1 MLQIHN
7 LNATIGNRPIL
18 KGLTLALLCAS
29 ASAQAQMAP
38 LSPPTGGSAVVN
50 DRYATCL
57 MVGVGQRY
65 PDGPTGTQGE
75 RLAAI
80 DAVKD
85 ECAPT
90 KREVD
95 AEATKTAARNR
106 VPLAAVM
113 KNVTEMRTGIE
124 NTVRMALGLPA
135 LRK

>member
-7 LNATIGNRPIL
+7 LHTTVSEKPIL
-18 KGLTLALLCAS
+18 KGLTLALAFGS

-38 LSPPTGGSAVVN
+38 MSPPTGGAAMIN

-95 AEATKTAARNR
+95 AEATKIAARNR